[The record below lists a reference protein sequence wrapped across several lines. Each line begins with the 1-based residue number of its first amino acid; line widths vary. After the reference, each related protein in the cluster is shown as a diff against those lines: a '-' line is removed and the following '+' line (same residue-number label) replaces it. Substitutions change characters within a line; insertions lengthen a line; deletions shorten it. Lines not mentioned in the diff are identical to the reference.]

1 MEMTGYRS
9 CSLEPE
15 PGDTIFVYTDGVT
28 EAENSEKE
36 EFFGMERLTNA
47 AAETGIPSSGERM
60 VRIQDT
66 VHTFASGVS
75 RFDDTTMICIRCQ
88 KQPS

>member
-1 MEMTGYRS
+1 
-9 CSLEPE
+9 
-15 PGDTIFVYTDGVT
+15 
-28 EAENSEKE
+28 
-36 EFFGMERLTNA
+36 MERLTNA